1 VTNPSNQLKNIL
13 IISPEAW
20 DFIKVSKHHYAVEL
34 VRSGNRV
41 YFLNPPDAT
50 SYRGLR
56 IAESGIEH
64 LYVIDYPGQLMGM
77 RFLPGYLRRQINYR
91 FLKKLERLVDHR
103 IDVVWNFENSRF
115 YDMGFAKNRLKIY
128 HQVDLN
134 QNFHVKEAALSAD
147 ICFCTTD
154 FIKSKI
160 VVYNKKVY
168 KIHHGVSQSAFLKVQ
183 TYETT
188 GKPVATLVG
197 NLDISYLDHE
207 LLQKLII
214 QNEGV
219 QFNLVGEYDKE
230 GIMYRRFYKHKNVR
244 FIGRISSESIKDY
257 LLESDVLL
265 VCYKANDYKEQL
277 ASPHKMMEY
286 FASGKIIVA
295 TYTDEYKDKQHLL
308 LMSDSK
314 EEYMLKFKKAIDNLD
329 FFNSPEKQ
337 AERVAFAR
345 EHTYR
350 RQLEKINEFIKMN
363 FLPEIL

>member
-1 VTNPSNQLKNIL
+1 VPKPTFQQKSIL
-13 IISPEAW
+13 IVSPEAW

-41 YFLNPPDAT
+41 FFLNPPDA
-50 SYRGLR
+50 SNHRDLS

-64 LYVIDYPGQLMGM
+64 LYVINYPGQLKGM
-77 RFLPGYLRRQINYR
+77 RFFPRYLRRQINYW
-91 FLKKLERLVDHR
+91 FLQKLERLVDYR
-103 IDVVWNFENSRF
+103 IDVIWNFENSRF
-115 YDMGFAKNRLKIY
+115 YDMGFAKDRLKIY

-134 QNFHVKEAALSAD
+134 QDFHVKEAAISAD

-154 FIKSKI
+154 FIKRKI
-160 VVYNKKVY
+160 QVYNKKVY
-168 KIHHGVSQSAFLKVQ
+168 KIHHGVSQSAFFKVQ
-183 TYETT
+183 ANERT

-207 LLQKLII
+207 LLLKLIR

-219 QFNLVGEYDKE
+219 QFNLVGEYDRQ
-230 GIMYRRFYKHKNVR
+230 GLMYRRFYNHKNVR
-244 FIGRISSESIKDY
+244 FIGRVSSEIIKDY

-265 VCYKANDYKEQL
+265 VCYKANEYKEQL

-286 FASGKIIVA
+286 FASGKVVVA
-295 TYTDEYKDKQHLL
+295 TYTDEYKDMQHLL
-308 LMSDSK
+308 LMSETID
-314 EEYMLKFKKAIDNLD
+314 EYVLKFKMAIDNLI

-345 EHTYR
+345 EHTYC
-350 RQLEKINEFIKMN
+350 RQLEKINEFLKSN
-363 FLPEIL
+363 CLPEML